1 MNQPPGLSADGYE
14 KHFATNHLGHAMITQ
29 QLLPVLLKT
38 AEQPGSDV
46 RVVNLTSLGWQ
57 IHSKK
62 GIDFDHLRNAKPGF
76 LDSYYHY
83 GESKLANV
91 MYARE
96 IARRYPKITAV
107 SVHPGMVKTDLVN
120 GLSAA
125 RKAIVYASSYIM
137 RTPLLEEWQG
147 CLNQLWAAAGAT
159 KGDLVNGAFYRPVGV
174 LSNDMLDKAAKDPE
188 LAEKLWT
195 WTEEVLARY

>member
-83 GESKLANV
+83 G
-91 MYARE
+91 
-96 IARRYPKITAV
+96 
-107 SVHPGMVKTDLVN
+107 
-120 GLSAA
+120 
-125 RKAIVYASSYIM
+125 
-137 RTPLLEEWQG
+137 
-147 CLNQLWAAAGAT
+147 
-159 KGDLVNGAFYRPVGV
+159 
-174 LSNDMLDKAAKDPE
+174 
-188 LAEKLWT
+188 
-195 WTEEVLARY
+195 